1 MSDIPTT
8 IRTERLR
15 LTSKGRRVYPP
26 VTFQADAGS
35 TVAILGAAGTGK
47 TALLLTLAGRMRHW
61 HGSAHVCGVSAA
73 THGSRIRGLVG
84 MGLVYGV
91 NDLAEA
97 LTARQH
103 VAEQHVFVPR
113 SKRGATVDVLARVG
127 LDAAADL
134 QVKCLDAEQRARLG
148 IALAL
153 VRDVRVL
160 VVDDVDRD
168 LNHEERLRVLGLL
181 RDLADDGLTVLFGCV
196 DDTTAAHAD
205 QVISLEDECPTPLR
219 EVSADAVA

>member
-1 MSDIPTT
+1 M
-8 IRTERLR
+8 
-15 LTSKGRRVYPP
+15 YPS
-26 VTFQADAGS
+26 VTFEAPAGS

-47 TALLLTLAGRMRHW
+47 TALLLTVAGRMRHW
-61 HGSAHVCGVSAA
+61 QGTATVCGIDAGR
-73 THGSRIRGLVG
+73 HGAQVRGLVG
-84 MGLVYGV
+84 LGLMGGV

-113 SKRGATVDVLARVG
+113 SKRGSVDVLAHVG
-127 LDAAADL
+127 LDAAADM
-134 QVKCLDAEQRARLG
+134 QVKRLDAEQRVRLG

-168 LNHEERLRVLGLL
+168 LNHEERLRVLALL

-196 DDTTAAHAD
+196 DEATAAQAD
-205 QVISLEDECPTPLR
+205 LIVPLEFAERPAL
-219 EVSADAVA
+219 EVVRDAVA